1 MLAVSGGK
9 SMAGPAASGVL
20 AGRRDLIRAATL
32 QQQDMFVYPDLWRV
46 PLSSAEE
53 EEDEEGVEPPHNG
66 LGRAMKVGREE
77 LAGLIVALQEYMQ
90 RDHAAEQRRWS
101 DVCGRIGASLLGV
114 PGVTATV
121 APPGAWPDVA
131 LRFADPASARR
142 VARSLES
149 GQPRIF
155 VGTMSIPRAELHI
168 SPYSVRD
175 DEVQPLI
182 DRLCA
187 AIRDNNC

>member
-53 EEDEEGVEPPHNG
+53 EDEGVEPPHNG